1 MALANGHDSH
11 THIVPIR
18 VYLLVYAALLVL
30 LVLTVG
36 AAYLPGRHTLL
47 NNVIALTIAIAKA
60 VLVVL
65 YFMHVRYSTRLT
77 WLWAS
82 AGFFWLL
89 IMFILTLGDYFT
101 RHWVPA
107 IGWE

>member
-1 MALANGHDSH
+1 MANGHESH
-11 THIVPIR
+11 THIVPIPVYLR
-18 VYLLVYAALLVL
+18 VYVALLVL

-36 AAYLPGRHTLL
+36 AAYLPGHHTLL
-47 NNVIALTIAIAKA
+47 NNVIALTIAIVKA

-82 AGFFWLL
+82 AGFFWLV

>member
-1 MALANGHDSH
+1 MSNGHDAH

-18 VYLLVYAALLVL
+18 VYLLVYVALLVL
-30 LVLTVG
+30 LVATVG
-36 AAYLPGRHTLL
+36 AASLPGHYTLL
-47 NNVIALTIAIAKA
+47 NNVIALTIAVVKA
-60 VLVVL
+60 VLVML

-77 WLWAS
+77 WLWAA
-82 AGFFWLL
+82 AGFFWLV

-101 RHWVPA
+101 RHWVPV